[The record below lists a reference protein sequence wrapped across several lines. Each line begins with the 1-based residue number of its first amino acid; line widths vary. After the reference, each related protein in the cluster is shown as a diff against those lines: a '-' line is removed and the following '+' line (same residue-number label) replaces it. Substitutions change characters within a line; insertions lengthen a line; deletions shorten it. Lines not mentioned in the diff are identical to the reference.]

1 MASPAGIIPLPATLA
16 LTSFHRTR
24 SMTSGFKRPD
34 IRITSALLTGT
45 RAALTLAVSAQK
57 RERPSLNIHAVLNLL
72 NRLAGTEDSAVRD
85 ELIGRLAD
93 YMAAAHRVEAVARC
107 TLSNLCELVR
117 SYAAMRYLMADAIE
131 PQIDVCEGDFSL
143 RTEQSPEMMAF
154 LQKGIDSLLADY
166 TPRVI
171 LSLKRFAWWQVELT
185 LSIDALPG
193 RQTIAPAAW
202 STVPDGNGFCRSA
215 RFTAIAQPIRRT

>member
-1 MASPAGIIPLPATLA
+1 
-16 LTSFHRTR
+16 
-24 SMTSGFKRPD
+24 MTSRLKRSD
-34 IRITSALLTGT
+34 IRGTTARLTGT
-45 RAALTLAVSAQK
+45 RAALALAVGVQK
-57 RERPSLNIHAVLNLL
+57 QERPSLNIHAVLNLL
-72 NRLAGTEDSAVRD
+72 NRLAGTEDGAVRD
-85 ELIGRLAD
+85 ELISRLAD
-93 YMAAAHRVEAVARC
+93 YMAAAHRVEAAARC

-131 PQIDVCEGDFSL
+131 PQIEVGESDFTL

-171 LSLKRFAWWQVELT
+171 LSLKSFAWWQVELT

-193 RQTIAPAAW
+193 RQTTVPSTW
-202 STVPDGNGFCRSA
+202 STVPDGNRFCRSA
-215 RFTAIAQPIRRT
+215 RFTAIAQPLRRTR